1 MGAPMYVVSGR
12 NKQKAKLSDVERSIA
27 RRQRPALRAPSL
39 TELVLTL
46 GVTIF
51 MAPFVV
57 VTFLV
62 IPMMGQI
69 TVGFSV
75 LVTALYLFY
84 RRSVLV
90 WVMAVGGSVIFW
102 SALFLSI
109 QGIKNQLAVPL
120 FILTA
125 LGIPVCVIYSMLIGA
140 RIWAI
145 RGGTAE

>member
-1 MGAPMYVVSGR
+1 MHIVFGKG
-12 NKQKAKLSDVERSIA
+12 QKKDSFLALERKIAAK
-27 RRQRPALRAPSL
+27 QRPVQLAPSIS
-39 TELVLTL
+39 ELVATL

-69 TVGFSV
+69 TVGFSALITV
-75 LVTALYLFY
+75 LYLFY
-84 RRSVLV
+84 RRSLLV
-90 WVMAVGGSVIFW
+90 CLAAIGGSVVFW
-102 SALFLSI
+102 SAIFLTI
-109 QGIKNQLAVPL
+109 QAIKNQIGVPL

-125 LGIPVCVIYSMLIGA
+125 LGIPVCILYSMLIGA

-145 RGGTAE
+145 RGGAAE